1 MSVDCPADF
10 TYLPSVNGSCYKVVS
25 ENLNW
30 TAAGLKCRSL
40 HKDAHLLVIN
50 DAVEQSA
57 VAAMLSSMDSQCPF
71 YDLLS
76 FSYHFQL

>member
-10 TYLPSVNGSCYKVVS
+10 TYLPSVNGSCYKVVR
-25 ENLNW
+25 ENLDWN
-30 TAAGLKCRSL
+30 AAGLKCRSL

-57 VAAMLSSMDSQCPF
+57 VAAMLSSMDSQCPSRIP
-71 YDLLS
+71 LS
-76 FSYHFQL
+76 FLFHF